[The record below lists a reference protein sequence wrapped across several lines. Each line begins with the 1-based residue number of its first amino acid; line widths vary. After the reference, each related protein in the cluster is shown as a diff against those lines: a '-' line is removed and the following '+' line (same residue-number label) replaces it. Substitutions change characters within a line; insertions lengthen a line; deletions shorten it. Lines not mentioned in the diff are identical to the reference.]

1 MATLKANAKYEKN
14 YQKEVKENFVSI
26 QSYPAVKNPTGVAA
40 FSVSN
45 PHLMIVICLLIVL
58 LGSIGITRMPKDLLP
73 ASNQPAVQ
81 ILSIYPGMATQ
92 NVETDL
98 TWKFERYT
106 GQAVGLTHQ
115 ESRSMPG
122 ISVVRNFFDPH
133 AADQNSA
140 MSQTTALIMSVLR
153 RLPPGAQPPI
163 VLPFDPMANVPL
175 ALVAVTG
182 DFPPNIL
189 YDYAQYDV
197 RREVQSHPGAIA
209 PTVMG
214 GAEKQIIIDLDPKK
228 LRQFNLSPL
237 EVINKL
243 SHLNTFIPTGDMKIG
258 QFDYQVLS
266 NGLAATV
273 KDLDQF
279 PVRTQEGVEIL
290 LHQVG
295 QAKEGNIIQTNV
307 VTIDGK
313 EQVYVPIFRQQGANS
328 LGVVDTVREGIKAL
342 EKTIHGL
349 KLSLVGDQTVY
360 IKRAIASI
368 AEEAL
373 IGGGLAALMVFLFL
387 GNPRAT
393 FATLL
398 SLPLSTFFVGMGLK
412 AAGQTIN
419 VMTLGGI
426 ALAIG
431 LLVDNSIVAIENIMR
446 HLQAC
451 RSQNR
456 EDRIRTVIIAAQE
469 VTLPIL
475 ASTLCNL
482 IVLSPVILLGGVVQ
496 ILFAAVAKTVMF
508 AILGSL
514 IAETAVI
521 PLFASHFLTG
531 PIPELPAFFQAINRF
546 VQTLTQSYGR
556 ALAQVIVRFWGVVVA
571 LVLLLALGL
580 SLVSH
585 IGTELFPRA
594 DSGGMVLELRF
605 ASGLRIEETVK
616 RVGEIEKKIR
626 EWIPKEELHS
636 VIANIGVYN
645 GFPAAFTT
653 NAGTQDA
660 FLLIELT
667 EERIQSSQAYAR
679 ILREQIPRFYPDVEI
694 GIQLGGLL
702 SSALNAGL
710 KAPIDIQFSGPKIEV
725 SYGMAKQLLAP
736 LKKIRGAVDV
746 RIQERLDA
754 PEIDLQI
761 HRTRSDQMGLM
772 TDEIVE
778 NIVSALNGSI
788 VFKPVIWIDP
798 RTGIDYLL
806 GVRFPATSMHT
817 LEDLKAIPLTG
828 RNQMRQIP
836 LHEVADVA
844 LHHAAITELNRVDM
858 KRVVNVFM
866 DAQGRDIGG
875 VAADAEKIIQ
885 AATFPDNYSAS
896 IQGEISEMRTA
907 IGQLTGGFLLSALLV
922 YLVLVVQF
930 RSFIYPAIMMVTIP
944 LGMVGIV
951 LMFVLTQTYF
961 SLQAAIGTIF
971 MVGIAVS
978 NGVLLVEFIQ
988 QKIHQEHLPL
998 DQAILA
1004 GCMARLR
1011 PIMMTSLASILGLMP
1026 MALGLSHGSEANVP
1040 LGRAVI
1046 GGQLVS
1052 TVLTLFVVPTLF
1064 RFVNLHGFHPGAPSS
1079 SHPHFKELS
1088 SP

>member
-1 MATLKANAKYEKN
+1 MHSDNTNTEGD
-14 YQKEVKENFVSI
+14 VR
-26 QSYPAVKNPTGVAA
+26 GVAA
-40 FSVSN
+40 FSVGN
-45 PHLMIVICLLIVL
+45 PHLMIVICIIIVL
-58 LGSIGITRMPKDLLP
+58 LGAIGITSMPKDLLP
-73 ASNQPAVQ
+73 SSNQPAVQ
-81 ILSIYPGMATQ
+81 ILSIYPGMATL

-106 GQAVGLTHQ
+106 GQAVGLSHQ

-122 ISVVRNFFDPH
+122 ISVVKNFFDPK

-197 RREVQSHPGAIA
+197 RREIQSNPGAIA

-214 GAEKQIIIDLDPKK
+214 GAEKQIIIELDPAK
-228 LRQFNLSPL
+228 LKQYNLSPL

-243 SHLNTFIPTGDMKIG
+243 SHLNTFIPTGDVKIG
-258 QFDYQVLS
+258 KYDYQVLS

-273 KDLDQF
+273 KDLDSF
-279 PVRTQEGVEIL
+279 PVRTQEGVEIFL
-290 LHQVG
+290 NQVG

-313 EQVYVPIFRQQGANS
+313 EQVYVPVFRQQGANS
-328 LGVVDTVREGIKAL
+328 LGVVDTVREGIKFL
-342 EKTIHGL
+342 EKSISGL
-349 KLSLVGDQTVY
+349 KLSMVSDQTVY
-360 IKRAIASI
+360 IRHAIQSI

-373 IGGGLAALMVFLFL
+373 IGGGLAAMMVFLFL

-426 ALAIG
+426 ALSIG

-446 HLQAC
+446 HLHEC
-451 RSQNR
+451 KSTKRK
-456 EDRIRTVIIAAQE
+456 DRIKVVIQAAQE
-469 VTLPIL
+469 VTMPIV

-508 AILGSL
+508 AIIGSL

-521 PLFASHFLTG
+521 PLFASKFLTG
-531 PIPELPAFFQAINRF
+531 PIPELPAFFKWINRG
-546 VQTLTQSYGR
+546 VHRLTEVYGR
-556 ALAQVIVRFWGVVVA
+556 ALAQVMIRFKYVVVFV
-571 LVLLLALGL
+571 VLLLALGG
-580 SLVSH
+580 SLITR

-594 DSGGMVLELRF
+594 DSGGMVVELRF
-605 ASGLRIEETVK
+605 PSGLRVEETTK
-616 RVGEIEKKIR
+616 RVGEIEKQIR
-626 EWIPKEELHS
+626 EWIPKDDLHMM
-636 VIANIGVYN
+636 IANIGVYN

-660 FLLIELT
+660 FLIVELT
-667 EERIQSSQAYAR
+667 EERKETSQAYAK
-679 ILREQIPRFYPDVEI
+679 ILRERIPKLYPDVEM

-702 SSALNAGL
+702 SSALNSGL
-710 KAPIDIQFSGPKIEV
+710 KAPIDIQFSGPKIEK
-725 SYGMAKQLLAP
+725 SFAMAKSLVAQFKSIP
-736 LKKIRGAVDV
+736 GAVDV

-761 HRTRSDQMGLM
+761 HRTASDKIGLF

-788 VFKPVIWIDP
+788 VFKPAIWVDP
-798 RTGIDYLL
+798 SNGIDYFM
-806 GVRFPATSMHT
+806 GVRFPESKMNS
-817 LEDLKAIPLTG
+817 LDDLKSIPITG
-828 RNQMRQIP
+828 RNQIRPIP
-836 LHEVADVA
+836 LKDVADVA
-844 LHHAAITELNRVDM
+844 LNHSAITELNRVDM
-858 KRVVNVFM
+858 KRVVNVYM

-875 VAADAEKIIQ
+875 VARDAEKILKS
-885 AATFPDNYSAS
+885 ATFPDLYTAS
-896 IQGEISEMRTA
+896 IQGEVAEMKEA
-907 IGQLTGGFLLSALLV
+907 IGSLSGGFLLSALLV

-930 RSFIYPAIMMVTIP
+930 RSFVYPGIMMMTVP

-951 LMFVLTQTYF
+951 LMFVLTNTYF

-988 QKIHQEHLPL
+988 HKMHKDHLAL
-998 DQAILA
+998 DKAILA
-1004 GCMARLR
+1004 GCTARLR
-1011 PIMMTSLASILGLMP
+1011 PIMMTSMASILGLMP
-1026 MALGLSHGSEANVP
+1026 MALGLSKGSEANVP

-1046 GGQLVS
+1046 GGQMLS
-1052 TVLTLFVVPTLF
+1052 TVLTLFIVPTLF
-1064 RFVNLHGFHPGAPSS
+1064 RFVHLHVTQRMTQVEEA
-1079 SHPHFKELS
+1079 
-1088 SP
+1088 